1 MESTVDA
8 GDRRRHRRA
17 ADVAEHGIVC
27 ARVRPGH
34 AAIVIDVSPDGALIE
49 TGHRLLPGTSV
60 VLHFETLDRRE
71 SVRGRVLRSTVA
83 GLRASGISFRGAIRF
98 DAPLSGMPPAHAA
111 EYPPPTA
118 RALAVHERE
127 STTRDDRLMEANANG
142 DVERF

>member
-1 MESTVDA
+1 
-8 GDRRRHRRA
+8 
-17 ADVAEHGIVC
+17 VAEHGIVC

-34 AAIVIDVSPDGALIE
+34 AAIVIDVSLDGALIE

-60 VLHFETLDRRE
+60 VLHFESLDRRE

-83 GLRASGISFRGAIRF
+83 AVRASGISFRGAIRF
-98 DAPLSGMPPAHAA
+98 ESPLSCLRPAHGPA
-111 EYPPPTA
+111 YPLPIT

-127 STTRDDRLMEANANG
+127 SATRDDRLMEANANG